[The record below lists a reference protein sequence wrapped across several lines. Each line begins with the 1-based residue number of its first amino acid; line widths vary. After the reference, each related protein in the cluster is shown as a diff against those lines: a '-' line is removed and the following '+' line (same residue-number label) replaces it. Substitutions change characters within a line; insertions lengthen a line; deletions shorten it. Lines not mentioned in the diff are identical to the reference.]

1 MISLHYLLLYNQLF
15 VYFFFQVCDKRQCL
29 DAEIIFEE
37 KSNNVSNFKTPRQ
50 DQIVFS
56 NFIGE
61 EKTKKFYGKVDI
73 KGVQYLLNDH
83 AQVVPTGSSDYFCKI
98 ISLFCSSG
106 KEKMAHVRWFALGKD
121 TVLGKY
127 KY

>member
-1 MISLHYLLLYNQLF
+1 MLF
-15 VYFFFQVCDKRQCL
+15 FVHFYYFLVLQICDKRQCY

-37 KSNNVSNFKTPRQ
+37 KSNKVSNFKPPRK
-50 DQIVFS
+50 DQIVFG

-98 ISLFCSSG
+98 ISLFCSSSG
-106 KEKMAHVRWFALGKD
+106 EKMAHVRWFACGKD
-121 TVLGKY
+121 TVLGK
-127 KY
+127 